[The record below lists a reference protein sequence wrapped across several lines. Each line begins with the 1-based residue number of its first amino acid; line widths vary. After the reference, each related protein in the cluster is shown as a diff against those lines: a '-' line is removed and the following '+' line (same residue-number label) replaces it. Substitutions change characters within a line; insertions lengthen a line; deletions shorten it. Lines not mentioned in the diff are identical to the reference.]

1 MDQVPAALVTK
12 WFWEAGCCAA
22 GKKENDGDSNSG
34 ALLAVRRPVAS
45 QQHYLAEKL
54 RSLFIRTEQ

>member
-34 ALLAVRRPVAS
+34 ALLASDARW
-45 QQHYLAEKL
+45 L
-54 RSLFIRTEQ
+54 RSNTTWPRN